1 MTWAPAQGT
10 GTQSG
15 GSILSD
21 GNTTTTPLSSGATF
35 TGAWERAPS
44 DGVTVSCKADNTGTL
59 YFDFSNDG
67 VNADTFPTNGF
78 EVADGIHEYHT
89 ARVNSRYF
97 RVRFVNDTGAQTYLR
112 IYTYYG
118 THTQPNAPMNQSIGL
133 DQDATWIRPTLGED
147 EIRIGR
153 RTGVTGWTK
162 FGYRS
167 DLAAASGEQ
176 TVWAT
181 TGNFTPLTAASTFDI
196 AYDGTAGGSTD
207 GSGTNGATQLTF
219 YYIDSNG
226 NPAIAAHN
234 LGTDGTDT
242 TSFSGYGINRV
253 AVSASG
259 SADYNQSVITITAT
273 TGGSTQAV
281 VPAQQSVTQQA
292 IFFTGHNH
300 DAVAKLLWI
309 NTNKQAGGSPKV
321 TVKAYVYNLP
331 VSTRYE
337 VFRKTLDTSV
347 ENTVSLNEPVG
358 FNLSPTDI
366 LYFVADTD
374 RDSTELSIRFS
385 LVEYQRA

>member
-15 GSILSD
+15 GSVLSD

-112 IYTYYG
+112 LYTYYG
-118 THTQPNAPMNQSIGL
+118 THTQPNAPINQAAGT
-133 DQDATWIRPTLGED
+133 DQDATWVRPTIGAD
-147 EIRIGR
+147 EIRIGKR
-153 RTGVTGWTK
+153 AGVEGWTK
-162 FGYRS
+162 FAHRD

-176 TVWAT
+176 TIWAA
-181 TGNFTPLTAASTFDI
+181 TGNFTPLESPSTFDI
-196 AYDGTAGGSTD
+196 AYDGTGGGSTD
-207 GSGTNGATQLTF
+207 GAGTNGALSIVF
-219 YYIDSNG
+219 YYIDSSG
-226 NPAIAAHN
+226 NPAIATHT
-234 LGTDGTDT
+234 LGTDGADT
-242 TSFSGYGINRV
+242 TSFSGYGINRAAV
-253 AVSASG
+253 ASSG
-259 SADYNQSVITITAT
+259 SDNYNASDITITAT

-281 VPAQQSVTQQA
+281 IPSQESVTEQA
-292 IFFTGHNH
+292 IFFNGHNH
-300 DAVAKLLWI
+300 DAVAKYLFI
-309 NTNKQAGGSPKV
+309 NTNKQSGGSPKV
-321 TVKAYVYNLP
+321 TIKGYVFN
-331 VSTRYE
+331 VNVTTRYE
-337 VFRKTLDTSV
+337 VFRYTIDTAV
-347 ENTVSLNEPVG
+347 ENSMTISEPVG
-358 FNLSPTDI
+358 FNLSPSDV

-374 RDSTELSIRFS
+374 RDSTILSMRFS
-385 LVEYQRA
+385 LVMYARA